1 MTKSK
6 STPRCVALIGPYL
19 SGKTTLL
26 ESLLMAAGAL
36 NRKGSVR
43 TASTVGD
50 GSPEARSRQMS
61 TELNVA
67 HCTYLGDPWTILDCP
82 GSVELLQES
91 LGALMVA
98 DAAVVVCEADPSKAL
113 TVGPVLRMLDD
124 YDVPHM
130 VFVNKMD
137 QDGGSVKAT
146 LEALQE
152 HSRHPLVLREIPIRE
167 GGHVV
172 GHVDLVSE
180 RAFKWRDHDASE
192 LVGLPDKL
200 LDAEAGAREE
210 MLEALA
216 DFDDTLLEEL
226 LENISPTSHEVYEN
240 LSRDLAHDDIVPV
253 FFGSAEHDNGVR
265 RLWKALRHETPE
277 ASATAQRL
285 GLGEA
290 DALVF
295 KTQHAGHMGKVSIA
309 RVWSDNLKDG
319 QDFPQGRISGLYQIL
334 GQKFDKVASVTAGD
348 VVALGRLEGAH
359 TGDVLTKASGQDP
372 LSWPEPLRPL
382 YSLAIEMNGQADEV
396 RLTGAVQKLCEEDP
410 SLTLEHDPV
419 SGELV
424 LWGQGEMHLRIVMDK
439 LTGRH
444 NLDITGK
451 RPQVPY
457 KETIRA
463 TTTRRSRHKKQS
475 GGHGEFGDVEIIVKP
490 LARGAGFQFE
500 DAVHGGAVPRQ
511 YIPSVEAG
519 VKEYLVRGPLG
530 FPVVDIHVT
539 LTDGQYH
546 NVDSS
551 DFAFKKA
558 AQQAMREAML
568 DCQPVLLEPI
578 CEVKVLVPNT
588 FTSNAQRI
596 LSARRGQI
604 LGFQP
609 RDQWHGWDEVTA
621 HLPAAEMHDL
631 IIDLR
636 SQTLGVGTYDFH
648 YVHLQELVGRNA
660 DEVVAARLA

>member
-26 ESLLMAAGAL
+26 ESLLMAAGAI

-91 LGALMVA
+91 QGALMVA
-98 DAAVVVCEADPSKAL
+98 DAAIVVCEADPSKAL

-167 GGHVV
+167 DGHVV

-180 RAFKWRDHDASE
+180 RAFKWRDHETSE

-200 LDAEAGAREE
+200 LEAELGAREE

-226 LENISPTSHEVYEN
+226 LENVSPSSQEVYDN
-240 LSRDLAHDDIVPV
+240 LTRDLAHDDIVPV

-295 KTQHAGHMGKVSIA
+295 KTLHAGHMGKVSIA

-334 GQKFDKVASVTAGD
+334 GQKFDKVASVATGD

-359 TGDVLTKASGQDP
+359 TGDVLSKDTGPDQ

-410 SLTLEHDPV
+410 SLILEHDPV

-444 NLDITGK
+444 NLDIVGK

-463 TTTRRSRHKKQS
+463 TTTRRARHKKQS

-519 VKEYLVRGPLG
+519 VKEYLARGPLG

-539 LTDGQYH
+539 LTDGQSH

-558 AQQAMREAML
+558 AQQAMREAMP

-636 SQTLGVGTYDFH
+636 SQTLGVGTYDFR